1 MTLIRTMMIEDYEE
15 VSALWH
21 SIKGFAIRSLDDSR
35 EGIEKFL
42 KRNPATSVVAI
53 EDNRIVGAILCG
65 HDGRRACFYH
75 VCVAPDYRRKGIGA
89 DMVEA
94 TLKALKEEEISKVI
108 LIAFAT
114 NELGNAFWQEL
125 GWTKREDLNYY
136 DFTINEEN
144 GINFV

>member
-94 TLKALKEEEISKVI
+94 TLKALKEEEISKVN

>member
-42 KRNPATSVVAI
+42 KRNPATSVVSI

-94 TLKALKEEEISKVI
+94 ALKTLKEEGISKVN

-114 NELGNAFWQEL
+114 NEMGNAFWQEL